1 MQPSFW
7 MNIGSFSVGRGPA
20 RMASSELRR
29 LAADRPY
36 TAAQVTAG
44 LVGLAMGISPAE
56 ILSPCRGSTRAAFA
70 RQLSMYLLH
79 TSLSLPYGE
88 IARICGRD
96 RTTVSHACRTIEDA
110 RDDWRQDRLIQ
121 DLEEMLLA
129 VDPLLGT
136 GETA

>member
-1 MQPSFW
+1 
-7 MNIGSFSVGRGPA
+7 
-20 RMASSELRR
+20 MASSELRR

-56 ILSPCRGSTRAAFA
+56 ILSPCRSNTRAAFA

-79 TSLSLPYGE
+79 TSLSLPYRE

-129 VDPLLGT
+129 VDPLLGA
-136 GETA
+136 GDAA

>member
-1 MQPSFW
+1 MQPASG
-7 MNIGSFSVGRGPA
+7 MSIGGCSVGSGPV

-29 LAADRPY
+29 LAADRPF

-44 LVGLAMGISPAE
+44 LVGLAMGISSAE
-56 ILSPCRGSTRAAFA
+56 ILSPCRGSMRAAFA

-129 VDPLLGT
+129 VDPLLGA

>member
-1 MQPSFW
+1 MHPAFGMS
-7 MNIGSFSVGRGPA
+7 IGGWATGRGIN
-20 RMASSELRR
+20 RMASTELRR
-29 LAADRPY
+29 LAADRPE
-36 TAAQVTAG
+36 TAARVTAG

-70 RQLSMYLLH
+70 RQLCMYLLH

-96 RTTVSHACRTIEDA
+96 RTTVSHACRTMEDV

-129 VDPLLGT
+129 VDPLLGA

>member
-1 MQPSFW
+1 MQPASG
-7 MNIGSFSVGRGPA
+7 MSIGGWAVRRGPI
-20 RMASSELRR
+20 RMASNELRR
-29 LAADRPY
+29 LAAERPD
-36 TAAQVTAG
+36 TAALVTAG
-44 LVGLAMGISPAE
+44 LVGIAVGISPAE

-96 RTTVSHACRTIEDA
+96 RTTVSHACRTIEDL

-121 DLEEMLLA
+121 DIEEILLA
-129 VDPLLGT
+129 VDPLLCA